1 MWPEASQHRKYR
13 ETVGSVTS
21 VIFALLEE
29 TNKLRNGYLT
39 IMKRFLAATFLV
51 QFSALLFTPALF
63 AQQDQ
68 TETTRKIVNRVTP
81 QYPAMARTMNLR
93 GSVKAEA
100 VVQPN
105 GMVKSVEVKGGHP
118 VLVEAVQHAIY
129 KWKWAPASRE
139 TRELIEVKFDPQ

>member
-1 MWPEASQHRKYR
+1 M
-13 ETVGSVTS
+13 
-21 VIFALLEE
+21 
-29 TNKLRNGYLT
+29 
-39 IMKRFLAATFLV
+39 
-51 QFSALLFTPALF
+51 F

-68 TETTRKIVNRVTP
+68 SETTRKIVNRVIP
-81 QYPAMARTMNLR
+81 RYPAMARAMNLR

-118 VLVEAVQHAIY
+118 VLVDAVQHAIY

-139 TRELIEVKFDPQ
+139 TRELIEVKFEPE

>member
-1 MWPEASQHRKYR
+1 
-13 ETVGSVTS
+13 
-21 VIFALLEE
+21 
-29 TNKLRNGYLT
+29 
-39 IMKRFLAATFLV
+39 MKRFLAATFLV
-51 QFSALLFTPALF
+51 LFSALVFTPALS

-68 TETTRKIVNRVTP
+68 TESTRKILNRVTP
-81 QYPAMARTMNLR
+81 RYPEMARTMNLR

-129 KWKWAPASRE
+129 KWRWVPASHE